1 MYIVTL
7 SKKAWIGD
15 IEVITSQENVLK
27 DTASG
32 VINLLKDYKITE
44 AEIELFRQSRSNFE
58 TYSSDKSVDIT
69 ILDVSIL
76 VTNPLPY

>member
-27 DTASG
+27 DTTSG

-58 TYSSDKSVDIT
+58 TYS
-69 ILDVSIL
+69 
-76 VTNPLPY
+76 

>member
-27 DTASG
+27 DTTSG
-32 VINLLKDYKITE
+32 VINLLKD
-44 AEIELFRQSRSNFE
+44 
-58 TYSSDKSVDIT
+58 
-69 ILDVSIL
+69 
-76 VTNPLPY
+76 